1 MRTLATKI
9 SLSLGLCTLA
19 ALVSAQ
25 WTSISTGPGFDAST
39 PLLLQDGRVL
49 VQQSNSPNWKILTPD
64 ANGSYVNGSW
74 SSTIMMTGGHS
85 PLYYA
90 SGVLNDGRV
99 VVCGGEYNGGST
111 GVESNL
117 CSVYNPAT
125 NSWSN
130 FTGPGYSQIG
140 DSMGLVLPNG
150 TFMLGHFSSS
160 NYSILNPAT
169 MTWTNYTG
177 STQGKADSNSEESW
191 NMMPNGQLLCVD
203 CSNGNAAEVYDIATN
218 QWSLTGSTVNTLPFA
233 LPGYV
238 AEIGPQ
244 IMMHNGTV
252 FVMGAGGFT
261 GIYNMNSGTWTDGP
275 QIKIDGEFQGGF
287 DSPGAIMPNGNA
299 LLVVAKAKDY
309 NKPSHWVEFNG
320 STLTQVSDTS
330 DNDRPAYRYR
340 MLVLPTGEVMV
351 TDETGTVKVYT
362 AGSTVGSDSWRPVV
376 DNCPAN
382 MFGGQSYTIG
392 GRRLSGL
399 TEGSYY
405 GDDAGNSTNYP
416 LVRIRNNSSGHVK
429 YCRTHDVSSR
439 QIVSAGDNGAMTC
452 QVDIPG
458 GIESGASTLE
468 VVANGIP
475 SYSVAITVNPDYPIT
490 DIHLAGTVGDNS
502 WYVSN
507 VAVSFTA
514 FDGQGNYKETHYK
527 LDGGADTVYSGAFLV
542 TNDANPHTVEYWSV
556 DTDGNTEPHKTAN
569 FKRDATD
576 PTLTFDPQSPAAN
589 SFGWN
594 NTNVSIHWTAADAMS
609 GLATASS
616 GTLNFTSEG
625 ANQTQ
630 SVTPKDNAGNDHLYT
645 TVGVNIDKTKPSTTD
660 SEPAADG
667 CNGWYHGTVQVTLNA
682 SDSLSGVQYTKYR
695 VDGGAAQT
703 YSGAF
708 NVGGDGIHSVEY
720 WSVDKADNEES
731 HHTISI
737 KIDGTP
743 PVITAA
749 ADKTEIWSPNHKM
762 VPVTLSGKMTDNL
775 SGVDPNTAQFWVVD
789 EYGKVQ
795 PSGAITLNADGTYS
809 FTIDLEAS
817 RLGQDKDGRTY
828 TVYIKCLDFA
838 CNPTTVTVVIT
849 VPHDQRG
856 GGN

>member
-1 MRTLATKI
+1 M
-9 SLSLGLCTLA
+9 
-19 ALVSAQ
+19 
-25 WTSISTGPGFDAST
+25 
-39 PLLLQDGRVL
+39 
-49 VQQSNSPNWKILTPD
+49 QQSNSPNWKILSPD
-64 ANGSYVNGSW
+64 ANGSYINGSW
-74 SSTIMMTGGHS
+74 SSAITMTGGHS

-90 SGVLNDGRV
+90 GGVLQDGRV
-99 VVCGGEYNGGST
+99 LVIGGEYNGGGT
-111 GVESNL
+111 AVETNL
-117 CSVYNPAT
+117 CSVWNPT
-125 NSWSN
+125 TGTWSN

-140 DSMGLVLPNG
+140 DSMGLVLPDG
-150 TFMLGHFSSS
+150 TFMLGHYSSS
-160 NYSILNPAT
+160 NYAILNPST
-169 MTWTNYTG
+169 MAWTTYTG

-191 NMMPNGQLLCVD
+191 NMMPNGKLLCVE
-203 CSNGNAAEVYDIATN
+203 CSNGQAAEVYDIATN
-218 QWSLTGSTVNTLPFA
+218 TWSSAGNTVSMLPFA
-233 LPGYV
+233 LPGFV

-252 FVMGAGGFT
+252 FVMGAGGNT
-261 GIYNMNSGTWTDGP
+261 GVYNMSAGTWADGP
-275 QIKIDGEFQGGF
+275 QITIGGDLQGGF

-299 LLVVAKAKDY
+299 LLVVAKAQDY
-309 NKPSHWVEFNG
+309 NQPSHVVEYNG
-320 STLTQVSDTS
+320 STLSQVTDMA

-351 TDETGTVKVYT
+351 TDETSTVKVYT
-362 AGSTVGSDSWRPVV
+362 AGTTVGSDSWRPVI
-376 DNCPAN
+376 DSCPTN
-382 MFGGQSYTIG
+382 LISGNSYTIG

-416 LVRIRNNSSGHVK
+416 LVRIRNNSTGHIK
-429 YCRTHDVSSR
+429 YCRTHDVSTRLIS
-439 QIVSAGDNGAMTC
+439 SAGDNTPMTTT
-452 QVDIPG
+452 VDIPG

-475 SYSVAITVNPDYPIT
+475 SYSVPVVVNPEYPIT
-490 DIHLAGTVGDNS
+490 TPHLAGPVGNDS
-502 WYVSN
+502 WYVGDVS
-507 VAVSFTA
+507 VSFTA
-514 FDGQGNYKETHYK
+514 SDLQGDYKETHYR
-527 LDGGADTVYSGAFLV
+527 LDGGADTVYGGAFLV
-542 TNDANPHTVEYWSV
+542 TNDANPHSVEFWSV
-556 DTDGNTEPHKTAN
+556 DTAGHVEPHQTVN
-569 FKRDATD
+569 FKRDATK
-576 PTLTFDPQSPAAN
+576 PVVNFDPQNPAAN
-589 SFGWN
+589 AFGWN
-594 NTNVSIHWTAADAMS
+594 NTDVAISWNANDNLS
-609 GLATASS
+609 GLATAAS
-616 GTLNFTSEG
+616 GTLHFTAEG
-625 ANQTQ
+625 ANQTK
-630 SVTPKDNAGNDHLYT
+630 SVGATDNAGNSKTYIT
-645 TVGVNIDKTKPSTTD
+645 TTVNIDKTKPTTTD

-682 SDSLSGVQYTKYR
+682 SDNLSGVQITKYK
-695 VDGGAAQT
+695 VDGGSAQT
-703 YSGAF
+703 YSGPF

-720 WSVDKADNEES
+720 WSVDKADNVEN

-749 ADKTEIWSPNHKM
+749 ADKTLIWPPNNKM
-762 VPVTLSGKMTDNL
+762 VPVTLTGKMTDNL

-838 CNPTTVTVVIT
+838 CNPTTVSVVIT

-856 GGN
+856 